1 MILDL
6 AIKLALVGIV
16 FFGVLNL
23 AGLHTWIERKQ
34 SAIIQD
40 RIGANRASIFG
51 FRLMGL
57 FHPLADAVKMFTKED
72 IIPAGA
78 DRVLHT
84 LAPFFSVFFALV
96 AFAGIPFGDR
106 LVLGDRVIELQ
117 VAKIDVALLYVFAML
132 SLGVYG
138 VILAGFASRN
148 NYAMLGGLRATAQ
161 MISYEIALGIAIIGV
176 IMVYGTLDLQEIVR
190 GQGRYLWGWIPFWGI
205 VVQPVAFFV
214 FVTAALAETK
224 RIPFDM
230 PEGES
235 EVIGYFVEYSGMKF
249 GMFFL
254 ADFLETIMVAC
265 LVTTLFL
272 GGWQV
277 PYLMPDGFHFPWGAI
292 ASRVILGLRAP
303 RRGELLAQGP
313 GVLLAVHADPLDA
326 AALSLRSADDSGLEG
341 AVSDCGGQRSGDGP
355 RADVFRWKILM
366 GVKVL
371 RRRELTFW
379 EELYVPQIISGLK
392 ITSVHFFR
400 NLFRHAAHSVGLLKH
415 LAASATFQYPE
426 EPRPLA
432 WRFRSRHRL
441 TVREEGT
448 PRCVGCM
455 LCETVCPARCI
466 TIVAGEHPDPNVE
479 KYPVRFDIDLGI
491 CVYCGYCVEVC
502 PEDAIRMDT
511 GILDVAAYSR
521 DQMKLDIHELM
532 DPALRKPVTGCSL
545 KFPHECRHTPGQTKG
560 SWDEVYGREGE
571 PTQPST

>member
-1 MILDL
+1 MMVDL

-51 FRLMGL
+51 FRIMGL
-57 FHPLADAVKMFTKED
+57 FHPLADAVKTFTKED

-106 LVLGDRVIELQ
+106 LILGDRTIELQ

-148 NYAMLGGLRATAQ
+148 NYALLGGLRATAQ
-161 MISYEIALGIAIIGV
+161 MISYEIALGVAIIGV
-176 IMVYGTLDLQEIVR
+176 IVIYGTLDLQEIVR
-190 GQGRYLWGWIPFWGI
+190 AQGTMLFGWLPLWGI
-205 VVQPVAFFV
+205 VLQPVAFFV

-254 ADFLETIMVAC
+254 ADFLETILVAC

-272 GGWQV
+272 GGWQI
-277 PYLMPDGFHFPWGAI
+277 PYLQPDGFHFPWGTMVAVSPWI
-292 ASRVILGLRAP
+292 Y
-303 RRGELLAQGP
+303 
-313 GVLLAVHADPLDA
+313 VLL
-326 AALSLRSADDSGLEG
+326 
-341 AVSDCGGQRSGDGP
+341 
-355 RADVFRWKILM
+355 
-366 GVKVL
+366 GVASFSIKVL
-371 RRRELTFW
+371 VFCWLFM
-379 EELYVPQIISGLK
+379 QIRWTL
-392 ITSVHFFR
+392 
-400 NLFRHAAHSVGLLKH
+400 
-415 LAASATFQYPE
+415 P
-426 EPRPLA
+426 
-432 WRFRSRHRL
+432 RFRYDQLMTLGWKGLFPIAVANVLITAVVTRL
-441 TVREEGT
+441 LQG
-448 PRCVGCM
+448 
-455 LCETVCPARCI
+455 
-466 TIVAGEHPDPNVE
+466 
-479 KYPVRFDIDLGI
+479 
-491 CVYCGYCVEVC
+491 
-502 PEDAIRMDT
+502 
-511 GILDVAAYSR
+511 
-521 DQMKLDIHELM
+521 
-532 DPALRKPVTGCSL
+532 
-545 KFPHECRHTPGQTKG
+545 
-560 SWDEVYGREGE
+560 
-571 PTQPST
+571 